1 VNLVRTLSRGVL
13 ARSRVR
19 FSTLGFYS
27 EKGGLLSLEERAINL
42 RNKGTSQDKLE
53 RGSLRS
59 LEMILS
65 RKR

>member
-1 VNLVRTLSRGVL
+1 
-13 ARSRVR
+13 
-19 FSTLGFYS
+19 LGFYS
-27 EKGGLLSLEERAINL
+27 EKSGQLSLEERAINL

-53 RGSLRS
+53 GGSLRS